1 MFLSDKNSAK
11 NDDFI
16 VLLLDLLVRLDVRLL
31 RGDYV
36 FMRGDCSVFKM
47 FLKVNSVFLDDL
59 ICSFWFVWSSPPI
72 LSDRVRLICPVVGLF
87 HIYKPG
93 DDLPGC
99 SFRSLLLFSI

>member
-47 FLKVNSVFLDDL
+47 FLKVNSVFLDGVVDL
-59 ICSFWFVWSSPPI
+59 FFLV
-72 LSDRVRLICPVVGLF
+72 CPV
-87 HIYKPG
+87 KPTY
-93 DDLPGC
+93 
-99 SFRSLLLFSI
+99 II